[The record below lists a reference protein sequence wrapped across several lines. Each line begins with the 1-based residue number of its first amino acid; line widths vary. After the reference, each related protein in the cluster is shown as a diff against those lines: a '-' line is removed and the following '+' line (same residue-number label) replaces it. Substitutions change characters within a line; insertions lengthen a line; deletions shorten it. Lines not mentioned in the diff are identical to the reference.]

1 MEYVR
6 AAGDVVSRTFQHERE
21 AGAISCLSPSRD
33 ARLSRL
39 VGRRRAFYRQGSQ
52 SDRVRARQE
61 WLSEPDAQGALREQ
75 KSFLIRLVQQQRVK
89 NKKEQ
94 ANAVHRFA

>member
-1 MEYVR
+1 MSLMIKALV
-6 AAGDVVSRTFQHERE
+6 AVLLWSVTTG
-21 AGAISCLSPSRD
+21 
-33 ARLSRL
+33 L
-39 VGRRRAFYRQGSQ
+39 VGRRRAFYRQRSQ
-52 SDRVRARQE
+52 SDRVRRRGSGDPKNIRVRARQE